1 MSTDLYAHKAGDWDS
16 SRSRTDNLDNISASI
31 VNSISFDKAMHVM
44 DFGSGT
50 GMLLE
55 RIAPYVG
62 KITAV
67 DISPSMNSKLQEK
80 RQHISCDLDI
90 VEIDLVKTDIDTQ
103 FDGII
108 SSMTMHHIEDIEAMF
123 RKFHSMLKDSGFI
136 AIADLD
142 LEDGSF
148 HTDDTGV
155 KHFGFDRDAFAKSA
169 AKAGFEEIHMSSASV
184 VHRPNGDFPVFLL
197 TAVRPTADDN

>member
-1 MSTDLYAHKAGDWDS
+1 MSNDYYAHKAGDWDS
-16 SRSRTDNLDNISASI
+16 YQSRTDNLDNISASI
-31 VNSISFDKAMHVM
+31 VNSISFDKTMHIM

-55 RIAPYVG
+55 RIAPHVG

-67 DISPSMNSKLQEK
+67 DISPSMNAKLQEK
-80 RQHISCDLDI
+80 RDKISCEMDI
-90 VEIDLVKTDIDTQ
+90 AEIDLVNADMDTQ

-108 SSMTMHHIEDIEAMF
+108 SSMTMHHIENIGAMF
-123 RKFHSMLKDSGFI
+123 RKFRSMLKDGGFI

-155 KHFGFDRDAFAKSA
+155 KHFGFDRGELSKA
-169 AKAGFEEIHMSSASV
+169 ASDAGFKEVQVSSASV

-197 TAVRPTADDN
+197 TAIRSPADDN

>member
-1 MSTDLYAHKAGDWDS
+1 MSTDYYAHKAGDWDS
-16 SRSRTDNLDNISASI
+16 SQSRTDNLDNISASI
-31 VNSISFDKAMHVM
+31 VNSISFDKAMHIM

-67 DISPSMNSKLQEK
+67 DVSPSMHGKLQEK
-80 RQHISCDLDI
+80 LDNI
-90 VEIDLVKTDIDTQ
+90 ACEVDIIEIDLVNFDIDTQ

-123 RKFHSMLKDSGFI
+123 RKFHSMLKGGGFI

-155 KHFGFDRDAFAKSA
+155 KHFGFDRDEFAKSA

-197 TAVRPTADDN
+197 TAIRSAADGD